1 MKKKLVSVI
10 MSVYREEPL
19 WLRESIESI
28 LSQSYE
34 KLEFI
39 IVLDDPENRELK
51 EIIEAY
57 AKRDKR
63 IVFITNDEN
72 QGLVYSLNRALKL
85 VKGEYIARMDADDI
99 SRNDRFEKQ
108 IFYLIEND
116 LDLVGSNVNLFKGD
130 REVFF
135 TTDKLLTHKYIE
147 KILIAGTIGIVHPTF
162 FAKREVFKK
171 LEGYVNAPH
180 AEDKEFLSRL
190 FCHGFRVGNL
200 KEVLLECR
208 YSPNS
213 VTKNNAAYVN
223 MVGSYI
229 TECFRA
235 CQKSKEYFF
244 DENRISS
251 IMVSQ
256 EQKDRF
262 NKKRIL
268 LDKAREALSE
278 KRYIHFFVQISK
290 ALFYSRTLF
299 DNLRINV
306 LLKYYRVR
314 ENFEQ
319 RYIQS

>member
-1 MKKKLVSVI
+1 
-10 MSVYREEPL
+10 MSIYNEPKE
-19 WLRESIESI
+19 WLMQSIESI
-28 LSQSYE
+28 LKQSY
-34 KLEFI
+34 KNLEFI
-39 IVLDDPENRELK
+39 IIVDNPDNQDAVDIVK
-51 EIIEAY
+51 EY

-63 IVFITNDEN
+63 VKFFINEKN
-72 QGLVYSLNRALKL
+72 RGLIYSLNRALSYA
-85 VKGEYIARMDADDI
+85 KGEYIARMDADDI